1 MTTDTF
7 TAADHVQFADLTEH
21 EFTAERAARF
31 ADLTDGQFAF
41 LAAARFADL
50 TDNDLHNARAKLDG
64 AHMQLTRNMDAKPSR
79 AALADD
85 LNAARHKATAS
96 LRTAAVTGMDAA
108 RSSLP
113 GTQGW
118 SHVET
123 MVTAFVLSS
132 PEFTKTMLDT
142 LGDDLATDE
151 QVAEQRA
158 QLARFTHRHE
168 AIGAELAARAE
179 DVQSE
184 YMKTALAGRG
194 VRSWS

>member
-1 MTTDTF
+1 MTTDTV
-7 TAADHVQFADLTEH
+7 TAADHVQFADLTEP

-41 LAAARFADL
+41 LATARFANL
-50 TDNDLHNARAKLDG
+50 TDGDLNNARAKLEN
-64 AHMQLTRNMDAKPSR
+64 ARTQLTRSMEANPSR
-79 AALADD
+79 AALAAD
-85 LNAARHKATAS
+85 LNAAQCKAAAS

-108 RSSLP
+108 RSALP

-151 QVAEQRA
+151 QIAEQHA
-158 QLARFTHRHE
+158 QLARFTHRQE